1 METVWSAGQPL
12 AVRDVLQTL
21 NRDRDDP
28 LAYTTVMTVLS
39 RLAEKGVLYRRLEG
53 RAYLYE
59 AAATDEASI
68 AVRGVLERFGEAAIA
83 RFVDEARADPRL
95 RRRLQRLME
104 ERS

>member
-1 METVWSAGQPL
+1 MEAVWAAGRPL
-12 AVRDVLQTL
+12 AVRDVLEAL
-21 NRDRDDP
+21 NRGRDDP

-39 RLAEKGVLYRRLEG
+39 RLAEKGVLHRRLEG

-68 AVRGVLERFGEAAIA
+68 AVRGVLERFGEAAVA

-95 RRRLQRLME
+95 RRRLLRLME
-104 ERS
+104 DRK